1 MLNSYISVLQLIVLV
16 NIWDGQATAAV
27 HVHLCCLVL
36 HICINLTLHVFTHTH
51 NYRMIQICPYTKQK
65 YCNKCVNYNTNI
77 VTTLNKY

>member
-51 NYRMIQICPYTKQK
+51 A
-65 YCNKCVNYNTNI
+65 
-77 VTTLNKY
+77 TTG